1 MCQYEEKHKDLFEVS
16 KEYHL
21 AHCIATDALMGA
33 GIAVPMKKKF
43 GLSKTITAAKRKE
56 LKVGTC
62 YPDGRVLNLL
72 TKSSSYGKPTKQS
85 FEAAIVDMRRVVI
98 EREIKKIA
106 MPLIGAGLD
115 RLSWGSNREVIQ
127 RVFADV
133 DVEILVC
140 RK

>member
-1 MCQYEEKHKDLFEVS
+1 MCQYEEKHKNLFEVS

-85 FEAAIVDMRRVVI
+85 FEAASVDMRRVVI